1 MKKNNP
7 LGEERVLKLLF
18 RLSTPAIIAMLVS
31 AVYNLVDT
39 FFVGM
44 LNDNGAMG
52 AVSIA
57 FPIFMVIVAVGQTMG
72 VGSGAYISRLLGSKN
87 IDEAR
92 RVAMTS
98 IVTSAVVGLIISLAG
113 FTFMEELL
121 ALTGASGSL
130 FNQSK
135 DYLIYILMAS
145 VFTILNMNMNNLVRA
160 EGDAMYSMIAI
171 SLGALVNVVLDPILI
186 FTFNMGVA
194 GASLATAI
202 AQGVST
208 LFLFGYYISGKS
220 SVGLNPSYFTPKW
233 SIYREILKTGLP
245 SFARQFLSSLA
256 LALVNIAVI
265 PFGDAAVASIG
276 IILRVT
282 SLGTYVLFGIAQ
294 GFQPIVAYNFGA
306 QQVERVKEAIKYAVI
321 ISSVFCILL
330 SGTFVIFARHIVG
343 VFSSHPEVVEM
354 GSKSLIIMII
364 LFVANGFQIIITTL
378 FQSLG
383 RGKQA
388 FILAISRQGLFFAPA
403 VLILPKFMGFYGVS
417 FSLVIADTFAF
428 FLTFAMYKK
437 LQREF
442 REARRNNIQFA

>member
-7 LGEERVLKLLF
+7 LGEEKVLKLLF
-18 RLSTPAIIAMLVS
+18 KLSTPAIIAMLVS

-87 IDEAR
+87 IDEAK

-98 IVTSAVVGLIISLAG
+98 IITSVIVGLIISLAG
-113 FTFMEELL
+113 FIFIDEILS
-121 ALTGASGSL
+121 LTGASGSL
-130 FNQSK
+130 FYQSR

-160 EGDAMYSMIAI
+160 EGNAMYSMVAI
-171 SLGALVNVVLDPILI
+171 SLGALVNVVLDPLLI

-208 LFLFGYYISGKS
+208 LFLFGYYITGRST
-220 SVGLNPSYFTPKW
+220 VGLSLKFFTPKW

-321 ISSVFCILL
+321 ISSTFCLL
-330 SGTFVIFARHIVG
+330 FSGTFVVFARHIVG
-343 VFSSHPEVVEM
+343 VFSSHPDVVEM
-354 GSKSLIIMII
+354 GSKSLMIMIV
-364 LFVANGFQIIITTL
+364 LFIANGFQIIITTL

-383 RGKQA
+383 RGKHA

-403 VLILPKFMGFYGVS
+403 VLILPRFLGFYGVS

-428 FLTFAMYKK
+428 ILTFAMYKK

-442 REARRNNIQFA
+442 REARKNNVQFA

>member
-1 MKKNNP
+1 MNKSNS
-7 LGEERVLKLLF
+7 LGEEKILKLLF
-18 RLSTPAIIAMLVS
+18 KLSTPAIIAMLVS
-31 AVYNLVDT
+31 AIYNLVDT

-72 VGSGAYISRLLGSKN
+72 VGSGAYISRLLGSKD
-87 IDEAR
+87 IDQAK
-92 RVAMTS
+92 RVAVTS
-98 IVTSAVVGLIISLAG
+98 LITSAVVGLIITLTG
-113 FTFMEELL
+113 LVFIDEILT
-121 ALTGASGSL
+121 LTGASGSL
-130 FNQSK
+130 FAQSK
-135 DYLIYILMAS
+135 EYLLYILMAS

-160 EGDAMYSMIAI
+160 EGNAMYSMIAI
-171 SLGALVNVVLDPILI
+171 SLGALVNVVLDPLLI
-186 FTFNMGVA
+186 FTFDMGVA

-208 LFLFGYYISGKS
+208 LFLFTYYITGRST
-220 SVGLNPSYFTPKW
+220 VGLNLGAFTPKW
-233 SIYREILKTGLP
+233 SIYREILITGLP

-256 LALVNIAVI
+256 LALVNVAVI

-306 QQVERVKEAIKYAVI
+306 KQVERVKEAIKYAVI
-321 ISSVFCILL
+321 LSSGFCLLL
-330 SGTFVIFARHIVG
+330 SGTFIVFARRIIG

-354 GSKSLIIMII
+354 GSRSLIIMIA

-383 RGKQA
+383 HGKQA
-388 FILAISRQGLFFAPA
+388 FILAVSRQGLFFAPA
-403 VLILPKFMGFYGVS
+403 VLILPKIWGFYGVS
-417 FSLVIADTFAF
+417 YSLVIADILAF
-428 FLTFAMYKK
+428 ILTFGMYKK
-437 LQREF
+437 LQRDF
-442 REARRNNIQFA
+442 RKARERGLQFA